1 MFGRALANAAA
12 DVVKLQID
20 GIMKMKLIN
29 KFFIAALTIF
39 ALVNL
44 GCGSDLTAQS
54 TAQITRVAIDR
65 DTKTSRRKT
74 SSNKKKKKT
83 TTSVETEI
91 EYRYTVGGKTYEGY
105 SEKDGDVQ
113 RDFPSGAQVV
123 VCYNPADPQE
133 SDVFAGGHKCV
144 D

>member
-1 MFGRALANAAA
+1 
-12 DVVKLQID
+12 
-20 GIMKMKLIN
+20 MKLTN
-29 KFFIAALTIF
+29 KLNLVIAVTIF
-39 ALVNL
+39 AAFSI
-44 GCGSDLTAQS
+44 GCSSNLTAEAPGEVTS
-54 TAQITRVAIDR
+54 VAIDR

-91 EYRYTVGGKTYEGY
+91 EYTYTVDGKTYSGY

-113 RDFPSGAQVV
+113 QSFRIFSPVV
-123 VCYNPADPQE
+123 VCYNPANPEE
-133 SDVFAGGHKCV
+133 SDIFTKGTKCG